1 MGKEIKGKISQ
12 LNAEFQR
19 LGRRNKKAFLNE
31 QCKVIEEN
39 KQNGK
44 TRDFFKK
51 IGDIKETFH
60 ARMGTINDRNSKN
73 LTETEDIKKR
83 WQE

>member
-1 MGKEIKGKISQ
+1 MKSKGEKESYNHV
-12 LNAEFQR
+12 NAEFQR
-19 LGRRNKKAFLNE
+19 IARRDKKAFLNE

-51 IGDIKETFH
+51 IGDIKGAFH
-60 ARMGTINDRNSKN
+60 AKMDMIRDRNGIR
-73 LTETEDIKKR
+73 T
-83 WQE
+83 